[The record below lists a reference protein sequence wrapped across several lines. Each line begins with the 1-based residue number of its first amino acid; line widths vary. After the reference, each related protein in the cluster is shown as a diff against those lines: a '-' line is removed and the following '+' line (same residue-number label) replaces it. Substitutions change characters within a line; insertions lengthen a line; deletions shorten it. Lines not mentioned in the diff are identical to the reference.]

1 MRIVADLA
9 SVSAMGGEMVD
20 GLDAGVIA
28 ELRAALARAPSAR
41 AAIAVVLDQLAAPG
55 RRPRRVT
62 VAIDPSG
69 LAALRAV
76 FSARAVRAD
85 DAGRAHLDLTR
96 VPADVAAALAAALDR
111 PAPAAPRDHAVELQ
125 QALAALPA
133 PGSPLALAYLASV
146 RADPRGPLA
155 VAATRG
161 LATALHRVDQIAR
174 VLDAIAALPG
184 PVRAANLAA
193 RALGDSKA
201 LAPGSELAR
210 AVGEALLA
218 CAPAIQA
225 EVAAHQPATA
235 AAACAAA
242 LAAAGLVRDLAS
254 VLVHAFGPLRYA
266 VGGVTFGHVADHA
279 ALGAPTPLS
288 LAQLRGARLVELPV
302 ERITIFEN
310 QAPFLDYVE
319 RVDPRRELV
328 IFASG
333 QATWAVV
340 ALLRLCAASGAPIR
354 HAGDLD
360 RSGVLILR
368 SLAARAHVRI
378 APWHMDA
385 ATHARFAAAGRPIT
399 PAERARL
406 AALLVDDPP
415 TAPGHDLLQA
425 IHATGVWIEQE
436 AIAHTLWI
444 PPPPH
449 AQAVAPA
456 AGRATRTAP

>member
-1 MRIVADLA
+1 MRIVVLLA
-9 SVSAMGGEMVD
+9 SVRRMGGAVDD
-20 GLDAGVIA
+20 GLDADTLT
-28 ELRAALARAPSAR
+28 ELRAALDRAPTAR
-41 AAIAVVLDQLAAPG
+41 AAIATVLDRLAAPG

-62 VAIDPSG
+62 VAIDAPG

-76 FSARAVRAD
+76 FSARAVTATD
-85 DAGRAHLDLTR
+85 DSRAHLELAR
-96 VPADVAAALAAALDR
+96 VPADVAAALASALDR
-111 PAPAAPRDHAVELQ
+111 PAPHAPTVELQ
-125 QALAALPA
+125 QALAALP
-133 PGSPLALAYLASV
+133 PPTSPLAAAYLASL
-146 RADPRGPLA
+146 RADPRAPL
-155 VAATRG
+155 VIAATRG
-161 LATALHRVDQIAR
+161 LAAAVHRVDQVAR

-184 PVRAANLAA
+184 PIRAANLAA
-193 RALGDSKA
+193 RVLGDSKA
-201 LAPGSELAR
+201 LAPGGELAR

-218 CAPAIQA
+218 GAPAIQA
-225 EVAAHQPATA
+225 EVAARQPATA

-242 LAAAGLVRDLAS
+242 LTAAGLVRDLAG
-254 VLVHAFGPLRYA
+254 VLVHAFGPLTYA
-266 VGGVTFGHVADHA
+266 VGGVTFDHVAAHA

-288 LAQLRGARLVELPV
+288 LAQLRGARLVALPV
-302 ERITIFEN
+302 ERITIVEN

-340 ALLRLCAASGAPIR
+340 ALLRLCAASGATIR

-385 ATHARFAAAGRPIT
+385 ATHARFAAAGRPVT
-399 PAERARL
+399 AAERARL

-449 AQAVAPA
+449 AQAVASA
-456 AGRATRTAP
+456 ADRATAR